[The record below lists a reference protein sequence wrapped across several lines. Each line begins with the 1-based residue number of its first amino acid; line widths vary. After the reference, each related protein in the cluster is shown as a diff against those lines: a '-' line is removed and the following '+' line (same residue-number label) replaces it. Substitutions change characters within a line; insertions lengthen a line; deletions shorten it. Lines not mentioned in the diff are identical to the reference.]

1 MSDDRPH
8 DVVLFGATGFVGEL
22 TARYLAHAMPQG
34 GRWAL
39 AGRDPA
45 KLEALCGRLSS
56 VDPALADLPRLSA
69 DASDASALRAIA
81 ESARVVITTVGPYMA
96 HGAPLVAACAESGTD
111 YVDLTGEPA
120 FVDLMYLRHHET
132 AVRTG
137 ARIVHACGYDSIPTD
152 LGVLFTVRQLPA
164 GGPIAIDGFVR
175 ARGTFS
181 GATLASVLGAA
192 AHPRAAAGLAKRR
205 RAAEPRPGDRR
216 ISSRAGAFE
225 RSGAAKAWAV
235 PLPVLD
241 PLVVARSAAA
251 LAEYGPDFSYRHRA
265 AVRRLPVVAGA
276 AVGISGLLLAAQ
288 VPPLRRAAQ
297 RLRRQGDGPS
307 ADVRER
313 SWFTTR
319 FVGRSGDARVVTEV
333 SGGDPG
339 YGETAKMLGE
349 SALCL
354 AFDELPRT
362 AGQLTT
368 ATAMGGA
375 LIDRLVAAGIG
386 FEVCDTPPSGPP
398 SRRRAAV
405 S

>member
-1 MSDDRPH
+1 MSEDRPH

-22 TARYLAHAMPQG
+22 TARYLAHTMPEG

-56 VDPALADLPRLSA
+56 LDPALADLPRLTA
-69 DASDASALRAIA
+69 DAADASALRAIA
-81 ESARVVITTVGPYMA
+81 ESARVVVTTVGPYMA

-152 LGVLFTVRQLPA
+152 LGVLFTVRQLPKD
-164 GGPIAIDGFVR
+164 GPIAIDGFVR
-175 ARGTFS
+175 AQGTFS
-181 GATLASVLGAA
+181 GGTLASLLGAA
-192 AHPRAAAGLAKRR
+192 SHPKAAADIAKRR

-216 ISSRAGAFE
+216 ISSRAGTFE
-225 RSGAAKAWAV
+225 RSDAAKAWAV

-241 PLVVARSAAA
+241 PQIVARSAAA
-251 LAEYGPDFSYRHRA
+251 LSEYGPNFRYRHRA
-265 AVRRLPVVAGA
+265 AVRHLPVVAGA
-276 AVGISGLLLAAQ
+276 AVGIGGLLLAAQ

-297 RLRRQGDGPS
+297 RLRKQGDGPS

-319 FVGRSGDARVVTEV
+319 FVGRSGTLPGVRRPAGD
-333 SGGDPG
+333 GGPADDG
-339 YGETAKMLGE
+339 
-349 SALCL
+349 
-354 AFDELPRT
+354 
-362 AGQLTT
+362 
-368 ATAMGGA
+368 
-375 LIDRLVAAGIG
+375 DRDGRRADRAAG
-386 FEVCDTPPSGPP
+386 
-398 SRRRAAV
+398 RRRDRVRGLRRSPVRAAV
-405 S
+405 APPGRRRLTAFSVEPRFS